1 MAIEMVPNASPDDL
15 SEGRRLKALAALV
28 LLWGI
33 TGGLHMSPWGALV
46 VWVVTGLVALYMV
59 RIAIANPIYAISPNQ
74 SSLPNALG
82 MAALDPTALSPE
94 DCPQVSVLVA
104 AKNEAAVIANLVDSL
119 CSLNY
124 PEDRYELWVID
135 DNSNDGTG
143 SILDRLAHEYPKL
156 KVLHRGPEATG
167 GKSGALNLAWPRAT
181 GELLAV
187 FDADA
192 RVPANLLQ
200 HVVPLFANERTGA
213 IQVRKSIVNSETNF
227 WTQGQAAEMALDRYY
242 QEQRAARCGIGELRG
257 NGQFVRRTAIIQC
270 GGWNE
275 MTITDDLDLTVQLH
289 LNQWNIGFLTTPPVG
304 EEGVTSGIALWHQR
318 NRWAEGGYQ
327 RYLDY
332 WRLLLRNRLG
342 WNKSID
348 MFMYWM
354 LQYMLPIV
362 ALPDLI
368 FAIALR
374 QSPVFAPLTTFAV
387 GVSYWGMAMGIRRT
401 QNISLP
407 LAMVLAVKGTLYM
420 THWIVVM
427 AFATTRM
434 AVRPKRLKWVKT
446 IHDGEAASA

>member
-1 MAIEMVPNASPDDL
+1 MAIEMASDVSLDDL
-15 SEGRRLKALAALV
+15 SEGRRLKALATLV
-28 LLWGI
+28 LLWSATVI
-33 TGGLHMSPWGALV
+33 LHWALWGTLV
-46 VWVVTGLVALYMV
+46 VWVLTLLVALYMA
-59 RIAIANPIYAISPNQ
+59 RIAIANPIYAVSPNRADI
-74 SSLPNALG
+74 PH
-82 MAALDPTALSPE
+82 ALSE
-94 DCPQVSVLVA
+94 TDCPRVSLLVA
-104 AKNEAAVIANLVDSL
+104 AKNEAAVIGNLVESL

-124 PEDRYELWVID
+124 PQDRYELWVID
-135 DNSNDGTG
+135 DNSDDGTG
-143 SILDRLAHEYPKL
+143 TILDRLLQVYPKL

-181 GELLAV
+181 GEILVV

-192 RVPANLLQ
+192 QVPADLLQ
-200 HVVPLFANERTGA
+200 HVVPLFANEHTGA
-213 IQVRKSIVNSETNF
+213 IQMRKSIVNSKTNF

-257 NGQFVRRTAIIQC
+257 NGQFVRRAAIAQC

-289 LNQWNIGFLTTPPVG
+289 LHQWNIGFLDMPSVG

-332 WRLLLRNRLG
+332 WRLLVRNRLG

-348 MFMYWM
+348 MLMYWI

-362 ALPDLI
+362 AVPDFLL
-368 FAIALR
+368 AIALR
-374 QSPVFAPLTTFAV
+374 RPPVFAPLTTLAV
-387 GVSYWGMAMGIRRT
+387 GVSYWGMAVGIRRT
-401 QNISLP
+401 QGVSLP
-407 LAMVLAVKGTLYM
+407 LALVQAIKGTLYM

-434 AVRPKRLKWVKT
+434 AIRPKRLKWIKT

>member
-1 MAIEMVPNASPDDL
+1 MAIEMVSDVSLDDL

-28 LLWGI
+28 FLWSL
-33 TGGLHMSPWGALV
+33 TVVLHWAKWGSLV
-46 VWVVTGLVALYMV
+46 VWAVAILVAAYML
-59 RIAIANPIYAISPNQ
+59 RIVTANRAQAVSPNQ
-74 SSLPNALG
+74 VDVPKIVEETEYPCVSL
-82 MAALDPTALSPE
+82 
-94 DCPQVSVLVA
+94 LVA
-104 AKNEAAVIANLVDSL
+104 AKNEAPVIANLVASL
-119 CSLNY
+119 CNLDY
-124 PEDRYELWVID
+124 PADRYELWVID
-135 DNSNDGTG
+135 DNSDDDTG
-143 SILDRLAHEYPKL
+143 RILDQLALTYPKL

-181 GELLAV
+181 GDILAV

-192 RVPANLLQ
+192 QVPANLLQ
-200 HVVPLFANERTGA
+200 KVVPLFANDCTGA
-213 IQVRKSIVNSETNF
+213 IQVRKAIVNSETNF

-257 NGQFVRRTAIIQC
+257 NGQFVRRTAIAQC
-270 GGWNE
+270 SGWNE

-289 LNQWNIGFLTTPPVG
+289 LHQWNIGFLDTPPVG

-332 WRLLLRNRLG
+332 WRLLIRNRLG

-348 MFMYWM
+348 MLMYWI
-354 LQYMLPIV
+354 LQYMLPLV
-362 ALPDLI
+362 ALPDFMI
-368 FAIALR
+368 AIALR
-374 QSPVFAPLTTFAV
+374 QPPVFTPLTTLAV
-387 GVSYWGMAMGIRRT
+387 SVSYWGMAIGIRRT
-401 QNISLP
+401 HKMPLP
-407 LAMVLAVKGTLYM
+407 LAMVQAIKGTIYM

-446 IHDGEAASA
+446 IHDGETASA

>member
-1 MAIEMVPNASPDDL
+1 MAIDMISDVSLDDL

-28 LLWGI
+28 FLWGL
-33 TGGLHMSPWGALV
+33 TLVLHWSTWGFLV
-46 VWVVTGLVALYMV
+46 VWTVTVPIAMYIV
-59 RIAIANPIYAISPNQ
+59 RIAIANPAHAVSPNKATIP
-74 SSLPNALG
+74 S
-82 MAALDPTALSPE
+82 ALDHTS
-94 DCPQVSVLVA
+94 CPKVSLLVA
-104 AKNEAAVIANLVDSL
+104 AKNEATVISNLVASL
-119 CSLNY
+119 CNLDY
-124 PEDRYELWVID
+124 PEDCYELWIIN
-135 DNSNDGTG
+135 DNSDDDTG
-143 SILDRLAHEYPKL
+143 RILDRLAQSFPKL

-181 GELLAV
+181 GDILAV

-192 RVPANLLQ
+192 QVPANLLQ
-200 HVVPLFANERTGA
+200 HVVPLFENERTGA

-242 QEQRAARCGIGELRG
+242 QEQRSARCGIGELRG
-257 NGQFVRRTAIIQC
+257 NGQFVRRAAIAQC

-289 LNQWNIGFLTTPPVG
+289 LNQWNIGFLASPTVG
-304 EEGVTSGIALWHQR
+304 EEGVTSGVALWHQR

-332 WRLLLRNRLG
+332 WRLLIRNRLG

-348 MFMYWM
+348 MLMYWI
-354 LQYMLPIV
+354 LQYMLPMV
-362 ALPDLI
+362 ALPDLLI
-368 FAIALR
+368 AIALR
-374 QSPVFAPLTTFAV
+374 QPPVFAPLTTFAI
-387 GVSYWGMAMGIRRT
+387 GMSYWGMTMGICRT
-401 QNISLP
+401 QKTSLL
-407 LAMVLAVKGTLYM
+407 LAMVKAIKGTVYM

>member
-1 MAIEMVPNASPDDL
+1 MAIEVVPNVLPDDL

-28 LLWGI
+28 GLWGL
-33 TGGLHMSPWGALV
+33 TVVLHWAAWGQSLVWAVTALV
-46 VWVVTGLVALYMV
+46 AAYMV
-59 RIAIANPIYAISPNQ
+59 RIAIANPAHAVSPNK
-74 SSLPNALG
+74 LTVPDVLAE
-82 MAALDPTALSPE
+82 A
-94 DCPQVSVLVA
+94 DCPQVSLLVA

-119 CSLNY
+119 CTLDY
-124 PEDRYELWVID
+124 PQDRYELWVID
-135 DNSNDGTG
+135 DNSDDGTG
-143 SILDRLAHEYPKL
+143 NILERLTHKHPQL
-156 KVLHRGPEATG
+156 TVLHRGPEATG
-167 GKSGALNLAWPRAT
+167 GKSGALNLVWPRVT
-181 GELLAV
+181 GEILAV

-192 RVPANLLQ
+192 QVPKNLLQ
-200 HVVPLFANERTGA
+200 RVVPLFANERTGA
-213 IQVRKSIVNSETNF
+213 IQVRKSIVNSEANF

-257 NGQFVRRTAIIQC
+257 NGQFVRHSAIAQC

-275 MTITDDLDLTVQLH
+275 LTITDDLDLTVQLH
-289 LNQWNIGFLTTPPVG
+289 LHHWHIGFLATPTVG
-304 EEGVTSGIALWHQR
+304 EEGVTSGVALWHQR

-348 MFMYWM
+348 MLVYWI

-362 ALPDLI
+362 ALPDFVI
-368 FAIALR
+368 AIALR
-374 QSPVFAPLTTFAV
+374 QPPVFAPLTTLAV

-401 QNISLP
+401 QKISLP
-407 LAMVLAVKGTLYM
+407 LAMVQAVKGTLYM

-446 IHDGEAASA
+446 IHGGEAASA

>member
-1 MAIEMVPNASPDDL
+1 MAIEMVSDVSLDDL

-28 LLWGI
+28 FLWSL
-33 TGGLHMSPWGALV
+33 TLALHWSRWGSLV
-46 VWVVTGLVALYMV
+46 VWVATVMVAIYMV
-59 RIAIANPIYAISPNQ
+59 RVVIANQAYAVSPNQ
-74 SSLPNALG
+74 IALPDSLEK
-82 MAALDPTALSPE
+82 PTYP
-94 DCPQVSVLVA
+94 CVSLLVA
-104 AKNEAAVIANLVDSL
+104 AKNEAPVIANLVASL
-119 CSLNY
+119 CSLDY

-135 DNSNDGTG
+135 DNSDDGTG
-143 SILDRLAHEYPKL
+143 RILDQLTQKYPKL

-181 GELLAV
+181 GEILAV

-192 RVPANLLQ
+192 QVPANLLRK
-200 HVVPLFANERTGA
+200 VVPLFANASTGA
-213 IQVRKSIVNSETNF
+213 IQVRKSIVNSGMNF

-257 NGQFVRRTAIIQC
+257 NGQFVKRAAIAQC

-289 LNQWNIGFLTTPPVG
+289 LHHWNIGFLDTPPVG
-304 EEGVTSGIALWHQR
+304 EEGVSSGIALWHQR

-332 WRLLLRNRLG
+332 WRLLVRNRLG

-348 MFMYWM
+348 MLMYWV

-362 ALPDLI
+362 AIPDFI
-368 FAIALR
+368 IAIALG
-374 QSPVFAPLTTFAV
+374 QPPVFTPLTALAV
-387 GVSYWGMAMGIRRT
+387 SVSYWGMAMGIRRT
-401 QNISLP
+401 RKVPLL
-407 LAMVLAVKGTLYM
+407 LAMVQAVQGTLYM

-427 AFATTRM
+427 AFATIRM

-446 IHDGEAASA
+446 MHGGETASA

>member
-28 LLWGI
+28 VLWGI
-33 TGGLHMSPWGALV
+33 TWMLHVSPWGMV
-46 VWVVTGLVALYMV
+46 IVGGVTALVALYMV
-59 RIAIANPIYAISPNQ
+59 RIAIANPTYAISPNKA
-74 SSLPNALG
+74 SLPAT
-82 MAALDPTALSPE
+82 AETAPLDTATLNPA
-94 DCPQVSVLVA
+94 DFPRVSLLVA

-119 CSLNY
+119 CSLDY

-135 DNSNDGTG
+135 DNSDDDTG
-143 SILDRLAHEYPKL
+143 SILDRLTQNYPKL

-181 GELLAV
+181 GDLLAV

-192 RVPANLLQ
+192 QVPANLLR
-200 HVVPLFANERTGA
+200 HVVPLFANDRTGA

-242 QEQRAARCGIGELRG
+242 QEQRASRCGIGELRG
-257 NGQFVRRTAIIQC
+257 NGQFVRRTAIAQC

-289 LNQWNIGFLTTPPVG
+289 LNQWNIGFLTTPTVG
-304 EEGVTSGIALWHQR
+304 EEGVTSSIALWHQR

-374 QSPVFAPLTTFAV
+374 QPPVFAPLTTFAV
-387 GVSYWGMAMGIRRT
+387 GVSYWGMAMGICRT
-401 QNISLP
+401 QKISLL
-407 LAMVLAVKGTLYM
+407 LAMVQAVKGTLYM

>member
-1 MAIEMVPNASPDDL
+1 MAIDMISDVSLDDL

-28 LLWGI
+28 FLW
-33 TGGLHMSPWGALV
+33 TLTLALHWATWGSLAVLV
-46 VWVVTGLVALYMV
+46 VTVLVAIYIV
-59 RIAIANPIYAISPNQ
+59 RIAIANPDYAVSPNKANIPLNLEPADWPKV
-74 SSLPNALG
+74 SL
-82 MAALDPTALSPE
+82 
-94 DCPQVSVLVA
+94 LVA
-104 AKNEAAVIANLVDSL
+104 AKNESAVISNLVASL
-119 CSLNY
+119 CSLDY

-135 DNSNDGTG
+135 DNSDDDTG
-143 SILDRLAHEYPKL
+143 RILDRLAQSFPKL
-156 KVLHRGPEATG
+156 KVLHRGSEATG

-192 RVPANLLQ
+192 QVPANLLK
-200 HVVPLFANERTGA
+200 HVVPLFLNECTGA

-227 WTQGQAAEMALDRYY
+227 WTQGQATEMALDCYY
-242 QEQRAARCGIGELRG
+242 QEQRSARCGIGELRG
-257 NGQFVRRTAIIQC
+257 NGQFVRRKAIAQC

-289 LNQWNIGFLTTPPVG
+289 LNRWNIGFLASPTVG
-304 EEGVTSGIALWHQR
+304 EEGVTSGMALWHQR

-332 WRLLLRNRLG
+332 WRLLIRNRLG

-348 MFMYWM
+348 MVVYWV
-354 LQYMLPIV
+354 LQYMLPMV
-362 ALPDLI
+362 ALPDLL
-368 FAIALR
+368 IALVLR
-374 QSPVFAPLTTFAV
+374 QPPVFAPLTAFAV
-387 GVSYWGMAMGIRRT
+387 GMSYWGMAMGICRT
-401 QNISLP
+401 QKVSLL
-407 LAMVLAVKGTLYM
+407 LAMVKALKGTIYM